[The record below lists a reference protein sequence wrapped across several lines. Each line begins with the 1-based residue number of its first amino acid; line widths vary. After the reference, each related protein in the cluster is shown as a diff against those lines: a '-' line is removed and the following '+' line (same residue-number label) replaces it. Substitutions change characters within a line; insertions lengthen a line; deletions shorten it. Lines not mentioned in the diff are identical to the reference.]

1 MISAQVVNCKRIMLP
16 VLTFIFILLASSA
29 SAQSKGTAQYDINV
43 SKGTAT
49 QVFKNTTIIN
59 PTGLMISAMD
69 IIGKNKTVIARLLM
83 MGNSMS
89 FGNDQ
94 RPIKGAGTIVG
105 GRGKKFSILILPQG
119 EHAPGEIQ
127 VNNVQAREITL
138 KMERNMLTCCGGI
151 PVGSGKIPDLGTGKL
166 PKDSLL
172 LKTGGIFWDD
182 DGVTTSISEL
192 DPIIICNG
200 KKVKIT
206 SDVKNPTVKDGLL
219 FIDTELGKLTL
230 KINYGGYG
238 TPEGATDF
246 LFTTDKKQLP

>member
-1 MISAQVVNCKRIMLP
+1 
-16 VLTFIFILLASSA
+16 
-29 SAQSKGTAQYDINV
+29 
-43 SKGTAT
+43 
-49 QVFKNTTIIN
+49 
-59 PTGLMISAMD
+59 
-69 IIGKNKTVIARLLM
+69 
-83 MGNSMS
+83 
-89 FGNDQ
+89 
-94 RPIKGAGTIVG
+94 
-105 GRGKKFSILILPQG
+105 
-119 EHAPGEIQ
+119 
-127 VNNVQAREITL
+127 
-138 KMERNMLTCCGGI
+138 
-151 PVGSGKIPDLGTGKL
+151 
-166 PKDSLL
+166 